1 MTDFAGKTAIVTG
14 AARGL
19 GRDYARLFARDGANV
34 VAADVNAEGAN
45 ECAAEIGKADGR
57 AIGVALDV
65 RDPASAKAAV
75 DAALARFGGAD
86 ILVNNAA
93 VWGDYESKSLLDVE
107 LEYWNL
113 CLAVNLTGPLV
124 CARAAIPAMQQ
135 KGWGRIINISSIGA
149 WLPLSGVY
157 GVSKLALHN
166 VTMQLAALVGGSGIT
181 VNAVAPGVI
190 LNEATLKQ
198 AKRAQLD
205 GMIAQSAT
213 KRAGTSEDLYGA
225 IRWLAS
231 DDAAWVTGQVI
242 SPNGGFISRL

>member
-1 MTDFAGKTAIVTG
+1 MADFAGKTAIVTG

-34 VAADVNAEGAN
+34 VAADVNTEGAN
-45 ECAAEIGKADGR
+45 DCAAEIGKSGGH

-75 DAALARFGGAD
+75 DAALARFGSAD

-107 LEYWNL
+107 LDYWNL

-124 CARAAIPAMQQ
+124 CARAAIPAMTER
-135 KGWGRIINISSIGA
+135 GWGRIVNISSIGA

-166 VTMQLAALVGGSGIT
+166 VTMQLATLVGASGIT

-213 KRAGTSEDLYGA
+213 KRAGTGEDLYGA

-231 DDAAWVTGQVI
+231 DDASWVTGQVI